1 MWRPDPLTHTAQN
14 GKGVHGPE
22 LEFKLWWKTVWGPGD
37 GFTKWYF
44 RRKKKN
50 RKAIYY
56 RGKNDTASANK
67 CSFIVTFLDCAGHK
81 SGRTVIIS
89 LMCLSSP
96 GRLVS
101 MWPVRISWRVRKQ
114 ILDWRIQVNIP
125 FICDEQKFPAN
136 IPRSPEVFRY
146 LKFKAKNY
154 S

>member
-1 MWRPDPLTHTAQN
+1 MEDCLGSWRWFYQVILQ
-14 GKGVHGPE
+14 K
-22 LEFKLWWKTVWGPGD
+22 K
-37 GFTKWYF
+37 
-44 RRKKKN
+44 KKKN

-67 CSFIVTFLDCAGHK
+67 CSFIVTFLDRAGHK

-89 LMCLSSP
+89 LLCLSSL

-101 MWPVRISWRVRKQ
+101 VWPVRISWRVRKQ